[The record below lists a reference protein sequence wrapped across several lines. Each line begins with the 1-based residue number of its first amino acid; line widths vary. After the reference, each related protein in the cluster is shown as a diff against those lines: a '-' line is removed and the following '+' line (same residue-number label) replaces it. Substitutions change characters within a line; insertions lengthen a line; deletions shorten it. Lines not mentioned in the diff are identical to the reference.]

1 MRASKAT
8 IGFRA
13 KTGRAIAVALTSS
26 PEGPVILWRQE
37 VSLVD
42 PRRPETG
49 QPYHEVMEL
58 PWSDAAREVKPF
70 VSAIEEVAARALQ
83 SLVQRLAEQNMIVDR
98 IGVVG
103 SLDRPLEKIGNP
115 HIRAH
120 AAEGMLFRR
129 VLEIAAKNHGLKA
142 RTFSEASL
150 IECAIVELHV
160 SGRQLQGRLKSLGA
174 QAGRPWRADE
184 KAAATAAWLVLR

>member
-1 MRASKAT
+1 MRASKAA

-13 KTGRAIAVALTSS
+13 KTGRAIAVALTTS
-26 PEGPVILWRQE
+26 PEGPAIVCREE

-58 PWSDAAREVKPF
+58 PWPDAAREVTPF
-70 VSAIEEVAARALQ
+70 VSAIEEVAARALG
-83 SLVQRLAEQNMIVDR
+83 SLVHGLAERNIVVDR

-129 VLEIAAKNHGLKA
+129 VIESAARDHGLKA
-142 RTFSEASL
+142 RTFSQASL
-150 IECAIVELHV
+150 IECAVGELDV
-160 SGRQLQGRLKSLGA
+160 TIRQLQARLKALGA
-174 QAGRPWRADE
+174 QAGPPWRADE